1 MSSQRP
7 HLICHMASPADG
19 KIDGSALR
27 QIMRAGEYEDL
38 KLKSVEQREGDAVW
52 IRYEVAGA

>member
-1 MSSQRP
+1 
-7 HLICHMASPADG
+7 MASPADG